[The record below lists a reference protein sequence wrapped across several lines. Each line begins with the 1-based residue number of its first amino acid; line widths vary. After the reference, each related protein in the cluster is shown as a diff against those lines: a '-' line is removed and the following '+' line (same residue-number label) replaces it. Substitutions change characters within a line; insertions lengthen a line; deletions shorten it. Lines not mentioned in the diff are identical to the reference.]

1 MKKVLVTGSKGFI
14 GRYLVDALQGMEY
27 EIFAL
32 DVKDEKAGD
41 SSVDISTADL
51 DSIFLRIKPDVVIH
65 PQHKLMLLRVL

>member
-14 GRYLVDALQGMEY
+14 GRYLVDALQGTEY

-41 SSVDISTADL
+41 SSVDI
-51 DSIFLRIKPDVVIH
+51 IVV
-65 PQHKLMLLRVL
+65 